1 MWAQEVAALC
11 LQAQQGTGTGMGWV
25 QGEDPPHSWEQ
36 GEKPSRA
43 PSWEH
48 FGHLGIYDFLF
59 INAFGLYDFI

>member
-1 MWAQEVAALC
+1 
-11 LQAQQGTGTGMGWV
+11 MGWV